1 MDRKQAFRVEALP
14 NSRNNNNN
22 MFELMDEM
30 RAVTLSGPL
39 EVENTP
45 RGA

>member
-1 MDRKQAFRVEALP
+1 MDRKQAFWIEALP
-14 NSRNNNNN
+14 NSRNNNN